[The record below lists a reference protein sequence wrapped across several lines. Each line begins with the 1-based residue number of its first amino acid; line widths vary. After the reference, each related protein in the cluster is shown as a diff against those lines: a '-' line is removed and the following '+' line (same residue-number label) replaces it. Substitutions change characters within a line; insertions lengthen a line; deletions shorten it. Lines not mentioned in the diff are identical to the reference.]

1 MSPRVRTTA
10 LQPPLL
16 TVVGLL
22 LLLLL
27 AGQLSRPDGVLRGGP
42 AATAGTGRVPSAP
55 VVGALAVCPDL
66 RQQGPLVTT
75 RLAAGVPPSAPDGP
89 GTLVAEQL
97 SGRSPTPVPVDG
109 PGDVLVDLAGRPA
122 GDAAVLRATGAPA
135 AGLEVS
141 QVTRAGGAERGLA
154 SLRCEPPRTSA
165 WFVGGSTAVG
175 AKAGLVLVNV
185 DDVPAL
191 VDVTVFTRDGV
202 AERRP
207 GRGIAVPA
215 RGRTVVPLDRL
226 APGEPL
232 VTAHVDAQR
241 GRVVAA
247 LRQVRADGRLARG
260 VDWVPQA
267 APPARELVV
276 AALPSGPG
284 VRALVLTN
292 PGEDDTTASVELTT
306 TDGQFVPTGLERVA
320 VPAGTTVRTDL
331 SGLLATTPASV
342 RVVSADAPL
351 LAGGVVEDGA
361 PGAVG
366 DVAFAA
372 ATTTPLRGPALLP
385 DVALSPGTDTVLL
398 LSAVRGDAFVEVT
411 PVRLPGLPPPPRPRR
426 IEVPGGRTAVLS
438 LASLLPAGASGRF
451 AVQVAAGEGSSAV
464 HAAAYVRADGSAGPL
479 STLTTLRSGTPQVPR
494 PVVVRDPAA
503 GASGPQPETD

>member
-1 MSPRVRTTA
+1 MRARPALSLPR
-10 LQPPLL
+10 PLL

-22 LLLLL
+22 LVLLL
-27 AGQLSRPDGVLRGGP
+27 AGQLTRADGAGP
-42 AATAGTGRVPSAP
+42 TGTGRVPSAP

-66 RQQGPLVTT
+66 RQSGALVTT
-75 RLAAGVPPSAPDGP
+75 RLAAGVPPAGPEGP
-89 GTLVAEQL
+89 GTLVVEQL
-97 SGRSPTPVPVDG
+97 SGATPIPVPVDAA
-109 PGDVLVDLAGRPA
+109 GDVLVDLADRPT

-135 AGLEVS
+135 AALEVT
-141 QVTRAGGAERGLA
+141 QVTRAGGEERGLA
-154 SLRCEPPRTSA
+154 SLRCAAPRTSS

-175 AKAGLVLVNV
+175 AEAQLLLVNV

-226 APGEPL
+226 APGEPVL
-232 VTAHVDAQR
+232 TAHVDAQR

-267 APPARELVV
+267 AAPARELVV
-276 AALPSGPG
+276 AALPAGPG
-284 VRALVLTN
+284 ARSLVLTN

-306 TDGQFVPTGLERVA
+306 ADGQFVPTGLERVR
-320 VPAGTTVRTDL
+320 VPAGSSVQTDL
-331 SGLLATTPASV
+331 SERLATTPAAV
-342 RVVSADAPL
+342 RIVSSGAPL

-372 ATTTPLRGPALLP
+372 ATVTPLRGPALLP
-385 DVALSPGTDTVLL
+385 DVAIAPGTDTVLL

-411 PVRLPGLPPPPRPRR
+411 PVRLPEQGPPPRPRR
-426 IEVPGGRTAVLS
+426 VELPGGRTAVLS

-451 AVQVAAGEGSSAV
+451 AVQVAAGKGSSPV
-464 HAAAYVRADGSAGPL
+464 HAAAYVRSDGSAGPL
-479 STLTTLRSGTPQVPR
+479 TTLTTLRSGTPLVPR
-494 PVVVRDPAA
+494 PLVVRDPAA
-503 GASGPQPETD
+503 GASGPQPETE